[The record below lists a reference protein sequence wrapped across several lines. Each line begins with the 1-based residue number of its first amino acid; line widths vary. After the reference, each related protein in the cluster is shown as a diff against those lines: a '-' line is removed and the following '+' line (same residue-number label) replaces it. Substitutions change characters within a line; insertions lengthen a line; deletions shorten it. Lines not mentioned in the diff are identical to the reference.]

1 MAGAGGAWKVA
12 FADFVTAMMA
22 LFMLLWILNQD
33 EKVKGEVQQ
42 YFNTRFK
49 SVTKMSVGIIPIQNA
64 DLIEAKRS
72 VFDNASAIDLQMMRR
87 INKDI
92 VEVFADNPNF
102 IDMKT
107 MRVKM
112 TSEGLLIEFY
122 NDPNRK
128 LFQDHQGPSALLTK
142 YGQMVFD
149 TLSYVLAR
157 HKSTR
162 IEVEGHTASN
172 VELDGDPV
180 NTWALSTERALVARA
195 AMDRKAMKSEQ
206 FIKVAGFSS
215 SKPLKD
221 YLHDLNHSHHD
232 RVTIMVR
239 AGVQH

>member
-1 MAGAGGAWKVA
+1 MGGAGGGAWKVA

-122 NDPNRK
+122 NDPNRR
-128 LFQDHQGPSALLTK
+128 LFEGPTAGLTK
-142 YGQMVFD
+142 YGQTVFD

-157 HKSTR
+157 HNSTR

-172 VELDGDPV
+172 VELNGEPV
-180 NTWALSTERALVARA
+180 NTWELSTERALVARA
-195 AMDRKAMKSEQ
+195 AMDRKAMKSKQ

-215 SKPLKD
+215 SKPLRN
-221 YLHDLNHSHHD
+221 YLHNLNHSHHD

-239 AGVQH
+239 AGVQR

>member
-128 LFQDHQGPSALLTK
+128 LFKDSTAELTK
-142 YGQMVFD
+142 YGQAVFEI
-149 TLSYVLAR
+149 LSVVLVQHR
-157 HKSTR
+157 STR
-162 IEVEGHTASN
+162 VEVEGHTSGD
-172 VELDGDPV
+172 VKLDGEKVD
-180 NTWALSTERALVARA
+180 TWTLSTDRALVARNV
-195 AMDRKAMKSEQ
+195 MERKAMKSEQ

-215 SKPLKD
+215 SKPLRD

-239 AGVQH
+239 AGVQR

>member
-1 MAGAGGAWKVA
+1 MAGGGGAWKVA

-49 SVTKMSVGIIPIQNA
+49 SVTKMSVGIIPIENA
-64 DLIEAKRS
+64 DLIEARRA
-72 VFDNASAIDLQMMRR
+72 VFDNASAIDLQFMRR
-87 INKDI
+87 INDDI
-92 VEVFADNPNF
+92 IRVFADNPNF

-107 MRVKM
+107 MRVQM

-122 NDPNRK
+122 NDPNRR
-128 LFQDHQGPSALLTK
+128 LFQGPTALLTK
-142 YGQMVFD
+142 YGQTVFD

-162 IEVEGHTASN
+162 VEVEGHTASD
-172 VELDGDPV
+172 VELDGERVD
-180 NTWALSTERALVARA
+180 TWALSTKRALVARN

-215 SKPLKD
+215 SKPLKE

-239 AGVQH
+239 AGVQR

>member
-1 MAGAGGAWKVA
+1 MGGGGGAWKVA

-49 SVTKMSVGIIPIQNA
+49 SVTNMSVGIIPIQNA

-122 NDPNRK
+122 NDPNRR
-128 LFQDHQGPSALLTK
+128 LFEGPTDGLTK
-142 YGQMVFD
+142 YGQTVFEV
-149 TLSYVLAR
+149 LSFVLAR
-157 HKSTR
+157 HRSTR
-162 IEVEGHTASN
+162 VEVEGHTASN
-172 VELDGDPV
+172 LELDDKPV
-180 NTWALSTERALVARA
+180 DTWALSTDRALVARA

-215 SKPLKD
+215 SKPLKNK
-221 YLHDLNHSHHD
+221 LHDLNHSHHD

-239 AGVQH
+239 AGAGP

>member
-1 MAGAGGAWKVA
+1 MAGGGGAWKVA

-49 SVTKMSVGIIPIQNA
+49 SVTKMSVGIIPIENA
-64 DLIEAKRS
+64 DLIEAKRAM
-72 VFDNASAIDLQMMRR
+72 FDNASAIDLQFMRR
-87 INKDI
+87 INEDI
-92 VEVFADNPNF
+92 IRVFADTPNF

-107 MRVKM
+107 MRVQM

-122 NDPNRK
+122 NDPNRR
-128 LFQDHQGPSALLTK
+128 LFQGPTAVLTK
-142 YGQMVFD
+142 YGQTVFD

-162 IEVEGHTASN
+162 VEVEGHTAN
-172 VELDGDPV
+172 DVELDGERVD
-180 NTWALSTERALVARA
+180 TWALSTKRALVARN
-195 AMDRKAMKSEQ
+195 AMARKAMRSEQ

-239 AGVQH
+239 AGVQY